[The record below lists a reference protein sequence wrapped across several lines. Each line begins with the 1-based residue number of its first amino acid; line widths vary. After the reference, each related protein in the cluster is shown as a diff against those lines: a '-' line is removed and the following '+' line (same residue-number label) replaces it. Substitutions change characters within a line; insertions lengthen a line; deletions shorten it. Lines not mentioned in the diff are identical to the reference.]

1 MNKLRTAAAE
11 YGLAQIEVGWQSL
24 AELTVILHDS
34 TTYLYAV
41 KTISTCRV
49 ICIIYVFPA
58 KPCHLAVDR
67 QFTTFHIILSV

>member
-1 MNKLRTAAAE
+1 MNKLRTVAAE

-34 TTYLYAV
+34 TTYLYAEP
-41 KTISTCRV
+41 IRMCRV

-67 QFTTFHIILSV
+67 QFTAFHIILSV